1 MVENI
6 KPTLNILVSTST
18 PLPRK
23 ILDEIKDEE
32 VDCRPTDGLSSA
44 IASKNYDI
52 IIIDADMELLRAIKE
67 QDSRPEVVLF
77 GDELVDVVEA
87 VREGASGYFRRDVA
101 PEEFRKLIE
110 RIREL
115 VALRVETANLE
126 RELTRKYTFRGIVG
140 RNPYMLEIFHFIR
153 RIAPYYR
160 TVTIIGETGTGK
172 ELVARAIHETS
183 PVRDEPFVTFNCG
196 GVVDTLIESE
206 LFGHK
211 KGAFT
216 GAVADKKGLF
226 ETAGRGTIFLDEVGE
241 LPLSVQPHLL
251 RVLQNGEFRPVGSN
265 RTFRAECRVITA
277 TNKDLWEEVKRGR
290 FREDLYYRLTPITI
304 SLPPLRERKDDIP
317 LLLRHFLAEFSKRTG
332 KRITGISRQAQRI
345 LIAYSWPGNVRE
357 LENVIERAAI
367 LAKESFIRVED
378 LPSYLKESLREE
390 PQIQPYLTLDEVVKR
405 HIQGV
410 LKRCDGNRT
419 RAAQILGI
427 SRRSLIRK
435 LQKYSI
441 E

>member
-1 MVENI
+1 MVE
-6 KPTLNILVSTST
+6 KRQLTLNILISTSS
-18 PLPRK
+18 PLPPR

-32 VDCRPTDGLSSA
+32 VLYKRRDEILSA

-52 IIIDADMELLRAIKE
+52 IVIDDDMELLRAIKG
-67 QDSRPEVVLF
+67 QDSRPEVLLF
-77 GDELVDVVEA
+77 GDGRVDVVEA
-87 VREGASGYFRRDVA
+87 VREGASGYFGADVA

-115 VALRVETANLE
+115 VALRVETATLE
-126 RELTRKYTFRGIVG
+126 RELTRKYTFKGIVG

-172 ELVARAIHETS
+172 ELIARAIHEAS
-183 PVRDEPFVTFNCG
+183 PVREEPFVTFNCG

-226 ETAGRGTIFLDEVGE
+226 ETAGRGTIFLDEIGE

-265 RTFRAECRVITA
+265 RTFRAECRVIAA
-277 TNKDLWEEVKRGR
+277 TNKDLWEEVKAGR
-290 FREDLYYRLTPITI
+290 FREDLYYRLTPITLN
-304 SLPPLRERKDDIP
+304 LPPLRERKDDIP

-378 LPSYLKESLREE
+378 LPAYIKDSLQEDQ
-390 PQIQPYLTLDEVVKR
+390 PIQPDLTLDEVVKR
-405 HIQGV
+405 HIQSV
-410 LKRCDGNRT
+410 LRRCNGNRT
-419 RAAQILGI
+419 KASQILGI
-427 SRRSLIRK
+427 SRRALIRK

-441 E
+441 D